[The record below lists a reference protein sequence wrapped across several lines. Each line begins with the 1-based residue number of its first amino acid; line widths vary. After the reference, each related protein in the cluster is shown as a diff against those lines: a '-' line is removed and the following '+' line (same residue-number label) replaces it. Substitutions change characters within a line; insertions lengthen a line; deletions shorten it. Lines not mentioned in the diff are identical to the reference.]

1 MENMNSPVL
10 LLGYNR
16 TEYIKTRLI
25 EIMSW
30 DPPRIYISIDGPK
43 NENESQTHKEI
54 NDFLFNFRHE
64 NKITIY
70 SNQKNLGLSNH
81 ITGAITSIF
90 KIEDNL
96 IIIEDDIEIF
106 KNAYL
111 SMSKILNN
119 SNLNK
124 FAIVSGFSSIPA
136 PPKFLRKFL
145 LNKFRVATYTSMWG
159 WGIRK
164 EIWSL
169 YELDISR
176 SDRKIALSKSK
187 LWNKLSSRQ
196 KSIWLQRFNKV
207 SDDPKKTWDFQMQF
221 MCFKH
226 DIPNL
231 SPIFRAVDN
240 VGFDDTRSTH
250 TKYKKPKFY
259 FGKTDYRQIEGVTW
273 GGLVPKITDFADGF
287 SDLIPYLKKFI
298 SPKSLVIIFIS
309 NSKHKHKK

>member
-1 MENMNSPVL
+1 MKSPVL

-16 TEYIKTRLI
+16 PEYVKTRLI

-43 NENESQTHKEI
+43 NENDSQAYKEI
-54 NDFLFNFRHE
+54 NDFLFNYKNE
-64 NKITIY
+64 KNITIY
-70 SNQKNLGLSNH
+70 SNQKNLGLSHH

-90 KIEDNL
+90 KIEENL
-96 IIIEDDIEIF
+96 IIVEDDIEIF

-119 SNLNK
+119 PNLNK
-124 FAIVSGFSSIPA
+124 YAIVSGFSSIPA
-136 PPKFLRKFL
+136 PPGILRKFL
-145 LNKFRVATYTSMWG
+145 SNKFRVATYTSLWG

-164 EIWSL
+164 EIWNL
-169 YELDISR
+169 YELDISKL
-176 SDRKIALSKSK
+176 DRKIAVSKSK

-196 KSIWLQRFNKV
+196 KNIWLQRFKKV
-207 SDDPKKTWDFQMQF
+207 SDNPKKTWDFQMQF
-221 MCFKH
+221 MCFRH
-226 DIPNL
+226 DLANL

-240 VGFDDTRSTH
+240 VGFADIRSTN

-259 FGKTDYRQIEGVTW
+259 FGKTDYRQIEGVIW

-298 SPKSLVIIFIS
+298 TPKLW
-309 NSKHKHKK
+309 